1 MRYDQIIYYPPF
13 ERHSLLLQVTCGC
26 SYNQCAFCNMY
37 KTVDFEVIPMKQI
50 IADLRDAAGYNP
62 YTERV
67 FLVGG
72 EPLCLPFEQMRQ
84 ILQEIRHYLPYCA
97 CVSMYASI
105 KNLRDNTVEQLRELH
120 RLGLGFL
127 YIGLESG
134 SDALLKRYNKGETA
148 AEIVEG
154 GLKVRDA
161 GLALSVT
168 AINGMGGVELWQPH
182 AIDTAKALSAMKPE
196 YIGLLTLRVYQGT
209 PLAKWVQEGT
219 LTQLDPLQ
227 LAAET
232 RLLLEHI
239 DSEGSVF
246 RSNHASNYLVL
257 RGTLNRDKPALIR
270 QIDAAL
276 AGKQPFRKYVELG
289 F

>member
-1 MRYDQIIYYPPF
+1 
-13 ERHSLLLQVTCGC
+13 
-26 SYNQCAFCNMY
+26 
-37 KTVDFEVIPMKQI
+37 
-50 IADLRDAAGYNP
+50 
-62 YTERV
+62 
-67 FLVGG
+67 
-72 EPLCLPFEQMRQ
+72 
-84 ILQEIRHYLPYCA
+84 
-97 CVSMYASI
+97 
-105 KNLRDNTVEQLRELH
+105 
-120 RLGLGFL
+120 
-127 YIGLESG
+127 
-134 SDALLKRYNKGETA
+134 
-148 AEIVEG
+148 
-154 GLKVRDA
+154 
-161 GLALSVT
+161 
-168 AINGMGGVELWQPH
+168 MGGVELWQPH

-232 RLLLEHI
+232 RLLLEHV

>member
-1 MRYDQIIYYPPF
+1 
-13 ERHSLLLQVTCGC
+13 
-26 SYNQCAFCNMY
+26 
-37 KTVDFEVIPMKQI
+37 
-50 IADLRDAAGYNP
+50 
-62 YTERV
+62 
-67 FLVGG
+67 
-72 EPLCLPFEQMRQ
+72 
-84 ILQEIRHYLPYCA
+84 
-97 CVSMYASI
+97 
-105 KNLRDNTVEQLRELH
+105 
-120 RLGLGFL
+120 
-127 YIGLESG
+127 
-134 SDALLKRYNKGETA
+134 
-148 AEIVEG
+148 
-154 GLKVRDA
+154 
-161 GLALSVT
+161 
-168 AINGMGGVELWQPH
+168 
-182 AIDTAKALSAMKPE
+182 MKPE